1 MYADFV
7 ELVLKKKKAACFSF
21 VLLQPLFLVLA
32 HQAVHAGNQP
42 EPLEVPESYV
52 ERYTNKIKDVKRR
65 MFAGEWMGFFF

>member
-1 MYADFV
+1 M
-7 ELVLKKKKAACFSF
+7 
-21 VLLQPLFLVLA
+21 LA

-65 MFAGEWMGFFF
+65 MFAGEWNGLFFLMTK